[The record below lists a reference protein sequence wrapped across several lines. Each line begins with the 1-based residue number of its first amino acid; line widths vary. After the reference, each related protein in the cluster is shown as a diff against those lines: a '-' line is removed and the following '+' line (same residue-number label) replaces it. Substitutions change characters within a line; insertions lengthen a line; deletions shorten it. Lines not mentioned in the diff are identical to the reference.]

1 MATAPNGE
9 AMRGIVMD
17 GKALAARMRAEL
29 ATRVTEW
36 NKRHAPPKLCVL
48 RVGDNPASEVY
59 VRNKARSCV
68 EVGMLSEVVH
78 RPHMSEAEVLAQV
91 IAWNEDPSVSG
102 ILVQLPLQPGIDE
115 RKVIECIAPEKDVDG
130 FHPINVGRLALG
142 LEAIAPCTPTGVM
155 RLIAE
160 VQKDI
165 AGAHAVVI
173 GRSNIVGK
181 PMGQML
187 LAASATVTTCHSKT
201 KDLPRFVRDADIV
214 VAAMGRAEF
223 VVGDWIKEGAI
234 VVDVGMN
241 RKDGKLCGDV
251 EYASAAPRAR
261 AITPVPGGVGPMT
274 IAMLLENTFTCAQR
288 SVKNS

>member
-1 MATAPNGE
+1 M
-9 AMRGIVMD
+9 IVMD
-17 GKALAARMRAEL
+17 GKALAARVREGLSTKVA
-29 ATRVTEW
+29 AW
-36 NKRHAPPKLCVL
+36 NKGHAPPKLCVL

-59 VRNKARSCV
+59 VRNKAKSCV
-68 EVGMLSEVVH
+68 EVGMLSEVLH
-78 RPHMSEAEVLAQV
+78 RPEMSEAEVLAQV

-102 ILVQLPLQPGIDE
+102 ILVQLPLLPGVSE
-115 RKVIECIAPEKDVDG
+115 HKVIECIAPGKDVDG
-130 FHPINVGRLALG
+130 FHPLNVGRLALG

-160 VQKDI
+160 VERDI
-165 AGAHAVVI
+165 SGAHAVVI

-187 LAASATVTTCHSKT
+187 LGANATVTTCHSKT
-201 KDLPRFVRDADIV
+201 RDLPRLVRDADIV
-214 VAAMGRAEF
+214 VAAIGRAEL
-223 VVGDWIKEGAI
+223 VQGDWIKEGAI

-251 EYASAAPRAR
+251 DYAAAALRAR

-274 IAMLLENTFTCAQR
+274 IAMLLENTFLCAQR
-288 SVKNS
+288 A